1 VISSGL
7 ATSEDSANWWL
18 SLTGDCPR
26 GHDFL
31 LSPPVIYNSH
41 MFLSGRNLILS
52 GLCAVLFPCGGL
64 PQQAP
69 KPAGARI
76 LLLPRRIVSGERA
89 TLAVLDVNGRLT
101 PGVTVEFSNGDRLT
115 TDQSGRA
122 LLVAPLNPG
131 VIYAAIEG
139 RRGRVPTTIVAP
151 TETELTLVEINSA
164 PRIASLSDRFDV
176 LGHGFCGDADANS
189 VNIGGLQAIVLA
201 SSATSLV
208 VLPPT
213 DLEPGIAPVKIS
225 CGKNSFPTFNMTF
238 LELSLHADSSP
249 LAPGE
254 HRGLTV
260 SLRGSDAKIA
270 LDAKNLA
277 PDIAELSGGDAVR
290 QLSSGGPDNAAHFE
304 VVGRKRGSFLISIR
318 LVPVNA
324 HPATKASQPSRPNEV
339 PAKNKPS

>member
-260 SLRGSDAKIA
+260 SVRGSDAKIA